1 MTPTLVGQMVVGA
14 ALVLSVAPITAAA
27 QAAMPRDQLRDLTT
41 DRPDTTES
49 PFTIDPGHVQIET
62 TLFGYARAP
71 RDGSVTHLQEAAE
84 RRDPLRRRLE
94 PQAMAGLR

>member
-49 PFTIDPGHVQIET
+49 LCTAVTNQAI
-62 TLFGYARAP
+62 
-71 RDGSVTHLQEAAE
+71 GSSAE
-84 RRDPLRRRLE
+84 CR
-94 PQAMAGLR
+94 